1 MTTTVH
7 TFRVIARSG
16 AFGILLLVGLATP
29 TFAQPPIS
37 DPQSDAELRKRLE
50 PLIPSFRAAL
60 AGDSADAQRAT
71 LSVFADIP
79 ASVAGDTG
87 LAVALVKFLQRDI
100 KDPEIVALAL
110 RSFGKSKP
118 AAADL
123 ESVTSRFVDSEHTV
137 IRRAAAECLS
147 SSVFNSDPKRVADRT
162 SAYFID
168 VSKRAAGLLGK
179 AADDKDTVTQKH
191 ALGGIQSAANILTG
205 LYTIDTEP
213 TEIGAKPVDRQTK
226 FGPVIRALA
235 AVVPKL
241 SIPLASTDATTRIA
255 AARTFESLAALRKA
269 IQTSRGPGDPEIP
282 DPFAGGWPFVR
293 DSLAKGLKDRD
304 PHVRLAMT
312 EAVES
317 LGDAAD
323 VRRLVREVTND
334 RVTFVRW
341 AAARTLGESAP
352 HKAPAAEVAPDVEAL
367 TRLVDDPDL
376 DVRAAAITALG
387 KFGPAAKSASAKLLA
402 AVGKGDIEPRVAAVT
417 ALGLIESDAES
428 TVPVLITGLQNEDLR
443 LRRAAATGLVR
454 FGPAAKAA
462 LPELRKAL
470 ADPDPE
476 LRLATAEAILA
487 IEQKGKF
494 KEL

>member
-1 MTTTVH
+1 MTTTVP
-7 TFRVIARSG
+7 TFRAIARSG
-16 AFGILLLVGLATP
+16 ACGILLLVALATP
-29 TFAQPPIS
+29 SFAQPPIS

-60 AGDSADAQRAT
+60 AGDSADAQHAT

-87 LAVALVKFLQRDI
+87 LSVALVKFLQRDI

-123 ESVTSRFVDSEHTV
+123 ETVVGRFVNSEHTV
-137 IRRAAAECLS
+137 VRRAAAECLA

-162 SAYFID
+162 STYFID
-168 VSKRAAGLLGK
+168 VSRRAAPLLGK
-179 AADDKDTVTQKH
+179 AVEDKDTVTQKH
-191 ALGGIQSAANILTG
+191 ALGGIQSAANILNG

-241 SIPLASTDATTRIA
+241 GAALASPDASTRVA
-255 AARTFESLAALRKA
+255 AARTFESLSALRKA
-269 IQTSRGPGDPEIP
+269 ILTSRGPGDPEIA

-293 DSLAKGLKDRD
+293 DGIAKGLKDPD
-304 PHVRLAMT
+304 EHVRLAMT
-312 EAVES
+312 EAVEA
-317 LGDAAD
+317 LGDAAE
-323 VRRLVREVTND
+323 VRRLLREGTND
-334 RVTFVRW
+334 PVVFVRW
-341 AAARTLGESAP
+341 AAARALGESAP
-352 HKAPAAEVAPDVEAL
+352 VKAPAAEVAPDVAAL
-367 TRLVDDPDL
+367 TRLLDDPDL

-387 KFGPAAKSASAKLLA
+387 KFGPGAKSGAPKLLA

-428 TVPVLITGLQNEDLR
+428 TVPVLIAGLQNEDLR
-443 LRRAAATGLVR
+443 LRRASATGLAR

-470 ADPDPE
+470 VDPDPE

>member
-1 MTTTVH
+1 MLTAVPS
-7 TFRVIARSG
+7 FRAFARNG
-16 AFGILLLVGLATP
+16 ACGIVLLVGLATP

-60 AGDSADAQRAT
+60 AGDSTEAQRAT

-87 LAVALVKFLQRDI
+87 LSVALVKFLQRDI

-123 ESVTSRFVDSEHTV
+123 ETAVGRFVETEHTI
-137 IRRAAAECLS
+137 IRRAAAECLA

-162 SAYFID
+162 STYFVD
-168 VSKRAAGLLGK
+168 VSRRAVPVLGK
-179 AADDKDTVTQKH
+179 AAEDKDTTTQKH
-191 ALGGIQSAANILTG
+191 ALGGIQSAATILNG
-205 LYTIDTEP
+205 LYTIDTDP

-226 FGPVIRALA
+226 FGPLIRVLA

-241 SIPLASTDATTRIA
+241 GPAIGSPDASTRIA
-255 AARTFESLAALRKA
+255 AARTFESLSVLRKS
-269 IQTSRGPGDPEIP
+269 IQSSRGPGDPEIP

-293 DSLAKGLKDRD
+293 DNLAKGMKDPD

-317 LGDAAD
+317 LGDAAE
-323 VRRLVREVTND
+323 VRRLVRDVTND
-334 RVTFVRW
+334 RVPFVRW
-341 AAARTLGESAP
+341 AAARALGQSAP
-352 HKAPAAEVAPDVEAL
+352 LKPAPGEVAPDIAAL

-387 KFGPAAKSASAKLLA
+387 KFGPAAKSAAPKLQA
-402 AVGKGDIEPRVAAVT
+402 AVGKGDVEPRVAAVT

-443 LRRAAATGLVR
+443 LRRASATGLVR
-454 FGPAAKAA
+454 FGSAAKAA
-462 LPELRKAL
+462 LPELRRAL
-470 ADPDPE
+470 ADTDAD
-476 LRLATAEAILA
+476 LRLAAAEAILA

>member
-1 MTTTVH
+1 MTTKAPI
-7 TFRVIARSG
+7 FRAIVRSG
-16 AFGILLLVGLATP
+16 ACGILLLVGLATP
-29 TFAQPPIS
+29 AFAQPPLS

-60 AGDSADAQRAT
+60 AGDSADAQHAT

-87 LAVALVKFLQRDI
+87 LSAAIVKFLQRDI

-123 ESVTSRFVDSEHTV
+123 ATVVERFVVSEHTIV
-137 IRRAAAECLS
+137 RRAAAECLAS
-147 SSVFNSDPKRVADRT
+147 AVFNSDPKRVADRT
-162 SAYFID
+162 STYFID
-168 VSKRAAGLLGK
+168 VSRRAAPLLGK
-179 AADDKDTVTQKH
+179 AVEDKDPATQKL
-191 ALGGIQSAANILTG
+191 ALGGVQSAANILNG
-205 LYTIDTEP
+205 LYTIDTDP

-241 SIPLASTDATTRIA
+241 GTAFVSPDASTRIA
-255 AARTFESLAALRKA
+255 AARAFESLSVLRKS
-269 IQTSRGPGDPEIP
+269 ILTSRGPGDPEIA

-293 DSLAKGLKDRD
+293 DGLEKGMKD
-304 PHVRLAMT
+304 PEPAVRLAMT

-317 LGDAAD
+317 LGDAAE

-341 AAARTLGESAP
+341 AAARALGQSAP
-352 HKAPAAEVAPDVEAL
+352 LKPAPGEVAPDIAAL
-367 TRLVDDPDL
+367 SRLVDDPDL

-387 KFGPAAKSASAKLLA
+387 KFGPAAKSATPKLLA
-402 AVGKGDIEPRVAAVT
+402 AVGKGDVEPRVAAVT
-417 ALGLIESDAES
+417 ALGLVDSDAEA
-428 TVPVLITGLQNEDLR
+428 TVPVLITGLQYEDLR
-443 LRRAAATGLVR
+443 LRRASATGLVR
-454 FGPAAKAA
+454 FGSAAKAA
-462 LPELRKAL
+462 LPELRRAL
-470 ADPDPE
+470 ADTDPD
-476 LRLATAEAILA
+476 LRLAAAEAILA